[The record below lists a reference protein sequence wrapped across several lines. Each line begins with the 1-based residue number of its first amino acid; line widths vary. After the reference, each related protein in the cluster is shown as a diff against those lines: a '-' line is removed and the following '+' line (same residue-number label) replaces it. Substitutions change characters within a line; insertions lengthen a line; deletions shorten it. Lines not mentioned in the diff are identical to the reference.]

1 MMDYLLEHSLL
12 AVHKFAV
19 DHVLVVILA
28 GALHCLLQAML
39 SFALTPTKKRC
50 WCEVASN

>member
-1 MMDYLLEHSLL
+1 MDYLQEHLLL
-12 AVHKFAV
+12 AVHKIAV

-39 SFALTPTKKRC
+39 SFASAPTKK
-50 WCEVASN
+50 